1 MAPFNTADHRP
12 GTADP
17 LRPSVA
23 LAINGMAATKRIETF
38 LQATLRKLNRRGLVL
53 GVSGGVDSAVCAHL
67 AVRAVGPDKVVAL
80 LMPEGESSDDA
91 GTRASRLCE
100 SLGIRYIVEDIS
112 SSLEAI
118 GCYRRRDEAIRT
130 VFPNYGPGWRQKI
143 AVSAGKSWTPYFNL
157 IVQNTDMEQ
166 FEQRMPVETYL
177 QIVAST
183 NFKQRIRKNI
193 EYYYSE
199 RLNYAVLGTPNRLE
213 YDLGFFVRGGDGL
226 ADVKPI
232 AHLYKTQVYAL
243 AEYLGVPEE
252 IRCQPPSTD
261 TYTLPQT
268 QEEFYFALPYA
279 DADFVLYALANGIK
293 SEEIATAL
301 GHKQEII
308 ENAVKDFARKRV
320 AAARTL
326 RDSYVLEDEL

>member
-1 MAPFNTADHRP
+1 MAPSDTAGRP
-12 GTADP
+12 ADP
-17 LRPSVA
+17 IRPAAA
-23 LAINGMAATKRIETF
+23 LALDGTAATKRIEAF
-38 LQATLRKLNRRGLVL
+38 LQTALRKLHRRGLVL

-91 GTRASRLCE
+91 GARAARLCDN
-100 SLGIRYIVEDIS
+100 LGIRYITEDIS
-112 SSLEAI
+112 SSLAAI

-130 VFPNYGPGWRQKI
+130 IFPDYGSGWRQKI
-143 AVSAGKSWTPYFNL
+143 AVNTGKSWAPYFNL
-157 IVQNTDMEQ
+157 IVQNPDMEY
-166 FEQRMPVETYL
+166 FEQRMPVDIYL
-177 QIVAST
+177 QIVAAT

-193 EYYYSE
+193 EYYYAE
-199 RLNYAVLGTPNRLE
+199 QLNYAVLGTPNRLE

-243 AEYLGVPEE
+243 AEHLGVPEE
-252 IRCQPPSTD
+252 IRRQPPSTD
-261 TYTLPQT
+261 TYSLPQT

-279 DADFVLYALANGIK
+279 DADFVLYALANGL
-293 SEEIATAL
+293 SHETIARSL
-301 GHKQEII
+301 GYQPEVI
-308 ENAVKDFARKRV
+308 ESAITDFARKRA

-326 RDSYVLEDEL
+326 REAYIIEDEQS